1 MELILIMKNY
11 LKIQNIII
19 ISKNYYNAKTETK
32 NDNRGIKL
40 IKEVLLTMYN
50 KLGAI
55 INKRDNEQLH
65 SFLIILDK

>member
-1 MELILIMKNY
+1 MKNY
-11 LKIQNIII
+11 LKLQNIII

-55 INKRDNEQLH
+55 INKRDNE
-65 SFLIILDK
+65 

>member
-1 MELILIMKNY
+1 MKNY